1 MKKTPLLRNDLFL
14 REGYLLPDYCVTEK
28 LKKAQLKALLKKKK
42 IFLHAC
48 MREKKKKKISLAVLP
63 HIFTQINALVKV
75 TNS

>member
-14 REGYLLPDYCVTEK
+14 REGLPTTRLLCDRKAEK
-28 LKKAQLKALLKKKK
+28 STIKSSSKKKK
-42 IFLHAC
+42 FFLHAC
-48 MREKKKKKISLAVLP
+48 VKKKKKISLAVLP